1 MTEKI
6 TRGSGN
12 IFADLGFDNPE
23 EMETKA
29 QLVSQI
35 NAIIKQRK
43 LTQKKAGELL
53 GISQSRVSDLARGG
67 LSGFSVDRLLRLLNK
82 LDQEV
87 EIVVKR
93 KRSRRPATTTVTFVD
108 QISIS
113 GRSQIH
119 TISAIPQGTPI
130 GYDDGPK

>member
-6 TRGSGN
+6 TKGSGN

-53 GISQSRVSDLARGG
+53 GITQSRVSDLARGG

-93 KRSRRPATTTVTFVD
+93 KRSRRPARTTVTFTD
-108 QISIS
+108 QI
-113 GRSQIH
+113 R
-119 TISAIPQGTPI
+119 A
-130 GYDDGPK
+130 

>member
-1 MTEKI
+1 MTENI
-6 TRGSGN
+6 ARGSGN

-29 QLVSQI
+29 QLVSRI

-43 LTQKKAGELL
+43 LTHKKAGELL

-93 KRSRRPATTTVTFVD
+93 KRSRRPATTTVTFAD
-108 QISIS
+108 QISVS
-113 GRSQIH
+113 
-119 TISAIPQGTPI
+119 
-130 GYDDGPK
+130 

>member
-1 MTEKI
+1 MTEKV
-6 TRGSGN
+6 TKGSDN
-12 IFADLGFDNPE
+12 IFADLGFENPE

-43 LTQKKAGELL
+43 LTQKKAGEIL
-53 GISQSRVSDLARGG
+53 GITQSRVSDLAHGG

-82 LDQEV
+82 LDQEI

-93 KRSRRPATTTVTFVD
+93 KRGRRPATTTVTFVD
-108 QISIS
+108 QISV
-113 GRSQIH
+113 
-119 TISAIPQGTPI
+119 
-130 GYDDGPK
+130 